1 MGGGDQ
7 DADAIHVKYN
17 LFVFFLVSLELCPGS
32 TVWRPRASIAH
43 PLAHSILMLREPCN
57 VSVLDWRK
65 WTTELLVPRV
75 TFIHLFIPWA
85 IMESTVCCALASYWL
100 W

>member
-1 MGGGDQ
+1 
-7 DADAIHVKYN
+7 
-17 LFVFFLVSLELCPGS
+17 
-32 TVWRPRASIAH
+32 
-43 PLAHSILMLREPCN
+43 MLREPCN